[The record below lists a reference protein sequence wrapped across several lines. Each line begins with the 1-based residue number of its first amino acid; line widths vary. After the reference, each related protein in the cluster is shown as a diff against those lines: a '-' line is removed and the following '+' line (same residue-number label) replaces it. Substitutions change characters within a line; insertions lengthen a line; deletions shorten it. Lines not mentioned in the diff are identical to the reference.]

1 MERNTCINLDDRIIA
16 VGADRIIHG
25 DFLPLLCQNEPRA
38 VLFCSDTKPEAI
50 MVREWKMFCGGRF
63 LPETEVPI
71 PWQIYPNPSLMG
83 SLPLAPLVRMVN
95 QDQVYFSFEFD
106 DGEEKVL
113 LAPYRNEYGLDPGA
127 AIRLQG
133 DDEDC
138 QWLRYLLFLV
148 EQVIL
153 PQDGHKSVLS
163 FERFLD
169 YIKTP
174 EERLAEQ
181 FGFNMD

>member
-138 QWLRYLLFLV
+138 QWLRYLLFL
-148 EQVIL
+148 QHHAMM
-153 PQDGHKSVLS
+153 PKDGHRSAVS
-163 FERFLD
+163 FEEYVEFM
-169 YIKTP
+169 KTP

-181 FGFNMD
+181 YGFNMD